1 MGDAAGR
8 GLMPSGADTFRNPL
22 TESMYRL
29 RIDGDTW
36 RITKTVRDGDA
47 VSVRHLR
54 GTATDGAPPSAD
66 AIDRLV
72 RGEHQ
77 RGEPVGADPAMTFA
91 EVVLVDLNRT
101 SSVLTA
107 LATEARDLRASGS
120 PGFRP
125 GCSALRAQERD
136 ALARAVDGCR
146 QLAAAWS
153 ASGLTSSI
161 GLPAW
166 LTAALGD
173 LGQPSTKD
181 VASA

>member
-1 MGDAAGR
+1 
-8 GLMPSGADTFRNPL
+8 MPSGADSFRNPL
-22 TESMYRL
+22 TESTYRL
-29 RIDGDTW
+29 RIDVDTW
-36 RITKTVRDGDA
+36 RVTKTVKDGDA

-54 GTATDGAPPSAD
+54 GTTADGMTPPSD
-66 AIDRLV
+66 AVDRLV

-77 RGEPVGADPAMTFA
+77 HGGLITSDPAMTFA
-91 EVVLVDLNRT
+91 EIVLVDLDRT

-146 QLAAAWS
+146 QLAVAWS
-153 ASGLTSSI
+153 SSGLTSNI

-173 LGQPSTKD
+173 LDQPSTKD
-181 VASA
+181 VASS

>member
-1 MGDAAGR
+1 
-8 GLMPSGADTFRNPL
+8 MPSGSDAFRNPL
-22 TESMYRL
+22 TESTYRL
-29 RIDGDTW
+29 RMEGDTW
-36 RITKTVRDGDA
+36 RITKTVKDGDA

-54 GTATDGAPPSAD
+54 GTTADGVVPPAD
-66 AIDRLV
+66 AVDRLV

-77 RGEPVGADPAMTFA
+77 RGDPIATDPAMTFA
-91 EVVLVDLNRT
+91 EIVLVDLDRT

-125 GCSALRAQERD
+125 GCSALRVQERD

-153 ASGLTSSI
+153 ASGLSSTI

-166 LTAALGD
+166 LSAALGD
-173 LGQPSTKD
+173 LDQP
-181 VASA
+181 ASDAIAPP